1 MIIYNITSN
10 VDESV
15 HLEWLEWMQNEHISD
30 SISTGKFLKARLL
43 KVLVDEEMGGVTYAV
58 MYYVSCRDTL
68 DKYYEKHADRLRKQ
82 TEAKFGDKVLSFRS
96 ELQMISDHFAV

>member
-15 HLEWLEWMQNEHISD
+15 HLEWLEWMQNVHISD
-30 SISTGKFLKARLL
+30 AISTGKFLKARLL
-43 KVLVDEEMGGVTYAV
+43 KVLVEEEMGGVTYAV
-58 MYYVSCRDTL
+58 QFYVQDRDTL
-68 DKYYEKHADRLRKQ
+68 DRYYENHAERLRLQ
-82 TEAKFGDKVLSFRS
+82 TEAKFGDKVLCFRT

>member
-15 HLEWLEWMQNEHISD
+15 HLEWLEWMQNEHIKD

-43 KVLVDEEMGGVTYAV
+43 KVLVVEEMGGVTYAV
-58 MYYVSCRDTL
+58 QYYAHDRKTL
-68 DKYYEKHADRLRKQ
+68 EKYFENHADRLRKQ
-82 TEAKFGDKVLSFRS
+82 TEAKFGDKVVCFRS
-96 ELQMISDHFAV
+96 ELQVISEHTSV